1 MFFCINLL
9 IFCSKFT
16 FAQNLKVRS
25 CEFPDS
31 VSVGE
36 TVMLKGYIINKA
48 NANFANQLSLNI
60 DIEDKT
66 PAHILLDGEIDQ
78 IVDLQQVNIAPND
91 SLYFEQQIKVTA
103 STFRAATID
112 LIIIW
117 PQSIDNNQNNV
128 ASKADLRL
136 TYVKDENTI
145 TNSTDEFDF
154 LPNDVLDFVYEN
166 YPTSAIKKINI
177 DDCNFEIELNT
188 GEEIEFPIYDCNDN
202 DETNGND
209 IENNNDY
216 SDDDDDGRQND
227 DDDDHYNDDDEDYN
241 DDDDDGE
248 PNDEDDDGQGDDD
261 DDGQGDDDDD
271 GQGDDD
277 DDGTQNDEDDE
288 DYNDDDE
295 DYNDDDDDDDDGTK
309 EIDALEEGKKDVVV
323 ENFRPQSKNNI
334 VNVDKLKGT
343 TNEYFSIA
351 QLGDQLVIIAKANY
365 GLNTVTLFTLDGKML
380 LHQKTGA
387 TENYHLPFDK
397 IYNKNELLMIQV
409 SGKNLENNSEIQQS
423 RKIFI
428 STY

>member
-1 MFFCINLL
+1 MKKIYFIMFFCINLSS
-9 IFCSKFT
+9 FCSKST

-48 NANFANQLSLNI
+48 NASFANQLSLNI

-78 IVDLQQVNIAPND
+78 IVDLQRVNIAPND

-177 DDCNFEIELNT
+177 DDCDFEIELNT

-202 DETNGND
+202 DETNGNE

-216 SDDDDDGRQND
+216 SDDDDDGGQNDD

-241 DDDDDGE
+241 DDDDDAE
-248 PNDEDDDGQGDDD
+248 QNDDDDDGQNDDNDDDEQGDDD
-261 DDGQGDDDDD
+261 DDGQDDDDDD
-271 GQGDDD
+271 GQ
-277 DDGTQNDEDDE
+277 
-288 DYNDDDE
+288 
-295 DYNDDDDDDDDGTK
+295 DDDDDDGTK
-309 EIDALEEGKKDVVV
+309 ENDAQEEGKQDVGV
-323 ENFRPQSKNNI
+323 ENVRPQSTNNI

-365 GLNTVTLFTLDGKML
+365 GLKTVTLFTLDGKML
-380 LHQKTGA
+380 FHQKTGA

-397 IYNKNELLMIQV
+397 IYNNNELLMIQV

-423 RKIFI
+423 QKIFI